1 MVPPSSCPMMAGS
14 ESLGGSSLMSLQ
26 LLLWEETPLSSFSS
40 SNCLKIVLRGSVY
53 PLLYPCPPLRPVRGP
68 WAFLKPPP
76 PPTPA
81 LACAPSATPQGDSLL
96 ILEEEGRQAF
106 PQMHSQASHV
116 SLELPH

>member
-26 LLLWEETPLSSFSS
+26 LLWEETPLSSFSS

-81 LACAPSATPQGDSLL
+81 LAYAPSATPQGDSLL
-96 ILEEEGRQAF
+96 ILEEEGRQTF
-106 PQMHSQASHV
+106 PQMRSQASHL